1 MLDFMRAAR
10 AARWKA
16 RLWQSVS
23 AEAIGPRAARRA
35 ALALLLG
42 LSFAAFSGCAS
53 APPMLPKG
61 ATNALV
67 GSALP
72 DFRGATLTGREF
84 DSAELR
90 GRPAVIKFFAEY
102 CVPCQRT
109 LPEVER
115 LHRARPDVAF
125 VGVSEDDR
133 AATAESIVSKYGLSF
148 PVLHDASKELMQTFR
163 IRELPATFVVDRH
176 GVVRWLAGPE
186 QSERDLDEALRL
198 VAE

>member
-1 MLDFMRAAR
+1 MLESMRAASSP
-10 AARWKA
+10 ATKPPS
-16 RLWQSVS
+16 WQSVS
-23 AEAIGPRAARRA
+23 AEAIGPRGAERWAR
-35 ALALLLG
+35 ALLLG
-42 LSFAAFSGCAS
+42 LSFAALSGCAS
-53 APPMLPKG
+53 APPMLPQG

-67 GSALP
+67 GEALP
-72 DFRGATLTGREF
+72 AFRGSTLSGAEL

-90 GRPAVIKFFAEY
+90 GKPVVVKFFAEY

-109 LPEVER
+109 LPAAER

-133 AATAESIVSKYGLSF
+133 AATAGEIVARYGLSF
-148 PVLHDASKELMQTFR
+148 PVLHDASKELMQSFR

-176 GVVRWLAGPE
+176 GVVRWVAGPL

>member
-1 MLDFMRAAR
+1 
-10 AARWKA
+10 
-16 RLWQSVS
+16 
-23 AEAIGPRAARRA
+23 
-35 ALALLLG
+35 
-42 LSFAAFSGCAS
+42 
-53 APPMLPKG
+53 MLPQG
-61 ATNALV
+61 ATNGLV
-67 GSALP
+67 GNALP
-72 DFRGATLTGREF
+72 EFRGATLAGTEL

-90 GRPAVIKFFAEY
+90 GKPVVVKFFAEY

-109 LPEVER
+109 LPAVER

-133 AATAESIVSKYGLSF
+133 AATAEAIVKEYGLSF
-148 PVLHDASKELMQTFR
+148 PVLHDASKELMQSFR

-176 GVVRWLAGPE
+176 GVVRWVAGPS

>member
-1 MLDFMRAAR
+1 MLDIMRVAR
-10 AARWKA
+10 AARSKV
-16 RLWQSVS
+16 RSWQSVS
-23 AEAIGPRAARRA
+23 AEAIGPRVTRRA
-35 ALALLLG
+35 SFALLIG
-42 LSFAAFSGCAS
+42 LSFTAISSCAS

-61 ATNALV
+61 ATNALI
-67 GSALP
+67 GHALP
-72 DFRGATLTGREF
+72 EFRGATLTGRAF

-125 VGVSEDDR
+125 VGVSEDDL
-133 AATAESIVSKYGLSF
+133 AATATSIVSKYGLSF
-148 PVLHDASKELMQTFR
+148 PVLHDASKELMLAFR

-176 GVVRWLAGPE
+176 GVVR
-186 QSERDLDEALRL
+186 
-198 VAE
+198 